1 MTNIKH
7 YFNVKIPYWKHRY
20 VEFTLC
26 KISYEDKYRIQFTI
40 WLIKKLVDI
49 KGYED
54 EFGTNWW
61 KHFVIYS
68 KK

>member
-1 MTNIKH
+1 MNNIKH
-7 YFNVKIPYWKHRY
+7 YFNIKIPYWKNRY
-20 VEFTLC
+20 IKFTLC
-26 KISYEDKYRIQFTI
+26 KISHKDKYRIQFTI
-40 WLIKKLVDI
+40 WLLRKLTDI
-49 KGYED
+49 EGYED